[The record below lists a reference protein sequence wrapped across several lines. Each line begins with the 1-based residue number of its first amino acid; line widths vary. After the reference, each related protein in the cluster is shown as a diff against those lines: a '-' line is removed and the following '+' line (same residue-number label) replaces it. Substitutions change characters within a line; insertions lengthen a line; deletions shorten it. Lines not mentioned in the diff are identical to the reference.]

1 MANPTNRKNRKE
13 EKDGAD
19 LFREQ
24 NFRAIRRRKMME
36 KGTHWMLI
44 ILAILVMAAVFVAYV
59 IDK

>member
-1 MANPTNRKNRKE
+1 MANPTNRKE

>member
-1 MANPTNRKNRKE
+1 MANPTNKSNRKE

-36 KGTHWMLI
+36 KGIHWMLI